1 MRIYSPKSPSS
12 QLPVLNGPSL
22 PRRSGLAL
30 LVFTIAAF
38 AGASVTSAEGSASA
52 YRAQLEKWVE
62 ARQLLSKER
71 ADWLVDRD
79 YLKATRDLLVQERD
93 ALRAEIAEYEETNS
107 GADDERRDL
116 LLERGEYQR
125 TARAL
130 EGQVRALEEQVL
142 AVVPRFPETLQKR
155 LEPLIV
161 QIPEDPERSQVPL
174 GQRLMNV
181 LGVLAQ
187 AEKFNGTATFVGETR
202 AVGGDQKVQVRT
214 LYWGLGQAIYVDA
227 QGRAA
232 GIARPTD
239 SGWEYLDDPTLAA
252 DAGLLLDIYEG
263 NVDTISFVPMPVE
276 IR

>member
-116 LLERGEYQR
+116 LLERGE
-125 TARAL
+125 
-130 EGQVRALEEQVL
+130 
-142 AVVPRFPETLQKR
+142 
-155 LEPLIV
+155 
-161 QIPEDPERSQVPL
+161 
-174 GQRLMNV
+174 
-181 LGVLAQ
+181 
-187 AEKFNGTATFVGETR
+187 
-202 AVGGDQKVQVRT
+202 
-214 LYWGLGQAIYVDA
+214 
-227 QGRAA
+227 
-232 GIARPTD
+232 
-239 SGWEYLDDPTLAA
+239 
-252 DAGLLLDIYEG
+252 
-263 NVDTISFVPMPVE
+263 
-276 IR
+276 

>member
-1 MRIYSPKSPSS
+1 
-12 QLPVLNGPSL
+12 
-22 PRRSGLAL
+22 
-30 LVFTIAAF
+30 
-38 AGASVTSAEGSASA
+38 
-52 YRAQLEKWVE
+52 
-62 ARQLLSKER
+62 
-71 ADWLVDRD
+71 
-79 YLKATRDLLVQERD
+79 
-93 ALRAEIAEYEETNS
+93 
-107 GADDERRDL
+107 
-116 LLERGEYQR
+116 LLERSEYQR

>member
-1 MRIYSPKSPSS
+1 M
-12 QLPVLNGPSL
+12 
-22 PRRSGLAL
+22 L
-30 LVFTIAAF
+30 LVFTIAIAS
-38 AGASVTSAEGSASA
+38 GASVTSAEGGATA

-71 ADWLVDRD
+71 ADWLVERD

-107 GADDERRDL
+107 GVDDERRDL

-142 AVVPRFPETLQKR
+142 AVIPRFPETLQKR

-161 QIPEDPERSQVPL
+161 QIPEDPDRSEVPL

>member
-1 MRIYSPKSPSS
+1 MRMYSLRTSS
-12 QLPVLNGPSL
+12 LHVLASGRPTL
-22 PRRSGLAL
+22 RRAGGLLL

-38 AGASVTSAEGSASA
+38 AGVPVASSEGGASA
-52 YRAQLEKWVE
+52 YRAKLEKWVE

-79 YLKATRDLLVQERD
+79 YLKATRDLLVRERD

-107 GADDERRDL
+107 GVDDERRDL

-130 EGQVRALEEQVL
+130 EDQVQVLEEQVL
-142 AVVPRFPETLQKR
+142 AVVSRFPETLQKR

-214 LYWGLGQAIYVDA
+214 LYWGLGQAIYVDG
-227 QGRAA
+227 QGRTA

-252 DAGLLLDIYEG
+252 DADLLLDIYEG